1 MGRYSSKNKVSKSS
15 GLGKGPGKKGL
26 IASLAQQATSNPVNL
41 TPEQQAEVE
50 KLKEE
55 LKYYQDERRQVTNKR
70 NKIKRILDNFEKI
83 VVGDI
88 LLDILP
94 DENSDEIKNSPILTR
109 SEIIFEINNNNVIGL
124 SDPSTRALS
133 LKYVNAI
140 FDMESVKELADRSS
154 ELEPDELYLAI
165 IDSMIENRPVPG
177 VAPFQANRVKAFLR
191 QIIDDL
197 EDDLL

>member
-1 MGRYSSKNKVSKSS
+1 MGRFSSKNKVSKSS
-15 GLGKGPGKKGL
+15 GLGKGKGKKG
-26 IASLAQQATSNPVNL
+26 STTTSNPVNL

-55 LKYYQDERRQVTNKR
+55 LRFYQNEKRQVSNKR

-94 DENSDEIKNSPILTR
+94 DEDSDEIKNSPILTK
-109 SEIIFEINNNNVIGL
+109 SEILSEINNTDIIGL
-124 SDPSTRALS
+124 SDPATRALS
-133 LKYVNAI
+133 INYINAI
-140 FDMESVKELADRSS
+140 FKLETVKELADRSS
-154 ELEPDELYLAI
+154 ELGPDELYLSI
-165 IDSMIENRPVPG
+165 IDNMIENKPVPG

>member
-26 IASLAQQATSNPVNL
+26 IASLAQQASSNPVNL
-41 TPEQQAEVE
+41 TPEQQSAIT

-55 LKYYQDERRQVTNKR
+55 LKYYQDERREVTNKR
-70 NKIKRILDNFEKI
+70 LKISRILDNFEKI

-94 DENSDEIKNSPILTR
+94 DENSDEIKNSPILTK
-109 SEIIFEINNNNVIGL
+109 SEILLEVNSANVPGL
-124 SDPSTRALS
+124 DPATRALA
-133 LKYVNAI
+133 LAFVNAI
-140 FDMESVKELADRSS
+140 FKMESVKELTERSS
-154 ELEPDELYLAI
+154 ELGNDELYSAVLTNI
-165 IDSMIENRPVPG
+165 VEERPVPG
-177 VAPFQANRVKAFLR
+177 VKGFIANRVKFFLL
-191 QIIDDL
+191 QIIDNL